1 MFTIRIDSGRDG
13 VYENIE
19 DAISYMKNTNFEN
32 DVTVFDINTN
42 NAYKKVDEIYCFI
55 KKYNQ
60 DKPLNDQI
68 FPTNPFPMR
77 GIVGCLGVQAYSIGL
92 GTYGHNKDLVA
103 LFTGYN
109 DGVLDKS
116 SIA

>member
-32 DVTVFDINTN
+32 DVTVFDINTDK
-42 NAYKKVDEIYCFI
+42 AYKKTREIYNFI
-55 KKYNQ
+55 RDYNKG
-60 DKPLNDQI
+60 KPLEEQI

-77 GIVGCLGVQAYSIGL
+77 GIVGCLGVQVYSIGL
-92 GTYGHNKDLVA
+92 GTYEHNKDLVA
-103 LFTGYN
+103 LFTGY
-109 DGVLDKS
+109 DDSVLDKS